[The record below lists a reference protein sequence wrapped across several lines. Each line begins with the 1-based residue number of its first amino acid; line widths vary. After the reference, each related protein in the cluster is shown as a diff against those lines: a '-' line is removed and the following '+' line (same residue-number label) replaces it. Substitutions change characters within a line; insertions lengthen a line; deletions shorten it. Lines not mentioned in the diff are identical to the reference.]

1 MANKVNLK
9 WENWNK
15 APHGVLS
22 LLTSAVTAL
31 TIFAPQVLDII
42 HQAPVEIPTSI
53 DAWVTWCLKMATVIL
68 MGFTTFSGKNED
80 SPKDEREILEPET
93 EKP

>member
-22 LLTSAVTAL
+22 LLTSAVTFL

-42 HQAPVEIPTSI
+42 HQAPVEISTKI
-53 DAWVTWCLKMATVIL
+53 DAWVTWLLKLATVIL
-68 MGFTTFSGKNED
+68 VGLTTFSGKNED
-80 SPKDEREILEPET
+80 SPKS
-93 EKP
+93 KK